1 MNEEMPMKERRE
13 LNNKVTNAISEWAAD
28 TFGGDNAF
36 KVTNYVRVLARN
48 AVAPKGYDRRINGNL
63 YQSREEAEAVME
75 AAQDIMDVVDS
86 IRWKREH
93 GGD

>member
-13 LNNKVTNAISEWAAD
+13 LSNTVTNAINAWAVK
-28 TFGGDNAF
+28 TFGEADAP
-36 KVTNYVRVLARN
+36 KITNYVRSLARN
-48 AVAPKGYDRRINGNL
+48 AVLKKGDSLIPL
-63 YQSREEAEAVME
+63 YRSREEAKITME
-75 AAQDIMDVVDS
+75 AAQDIMDIVDS

>member
-1 MNEEMPMKERRE
+1 MSEELSTKERRE
-13 LNNKVTNAISEWAAD
+13 LSNTITNAIGAWAEKTFSEAD
-28 TFGGDNAF
+28 AP
-36 KVTNYVRVLARN
+36 KITNYVRSLARN
-48 AVAPKGYDRRINGNL
+48 AVLKKGDSLIPL
-63 YQSREEAEAVME
+63 YRSREEAKITME